1 MAKKEKI
8 KIDELFT
15 QEKEEFISNID
26 SQMYFKSE
34 LSSNLMNFDWLQEI
48 EFACPYIDNIIRNPK
63 VALITEE
70 DVVKIEKAKKITVAS
85 VKDLAKHTHFIDKV
99 DPVTNEVQPS
109 RILIARNEE
118 TYNTYENRFIYTLI
132 DNLIRFMFNKEKII
146 EEFEVKKEKT
156 LEYVASSNVGSQKVK
171 IELKI
176 NSKKLLND
184 KNAEDFQQEIE
195 TIKLRVKKI
204 KDYLSNWRRSEMIK
218 SLEKMRVS
226 FVTPPIKKTNVILK
240 NANFQIAMKLW
251 GYLQLYEIDDPDGIK
266 DGLQTTGEDILKEMI
281 DDSFLIDYLILD
293 TVDSTKKDL
302 REKLPQYA
310 IFLLMQQI
318 KRTISIL
325 SNYGITLDSEEILAL
340 IAKEMNNE
348 QEKRLIGSSD
358 VKDKFKNALDE
369 YLERMQDY
377 L

>member
-251 GYLQLYEIDDPDGIK
+251 AYLQLYEIDDPDGIK